1 MTCSVGKGGG
11 VRFLPQVLV
20 NQFTSIIAT
29 LIQVVLGYD
38 MGACTAHSKGQA
50 ETAEDKIFLEGP
62 ICLKNDEVTSIDP
75 LLLARKYS

>member
-1 MTCSVGKGGG
+1 M
-11 VRFLPQVLV
+11 RFLPQVLV
-20 NQFTSIIAT
+20 NQFISIMAI

-38 MGACTAHSKGQA
+38 MAAFTAQRKSQA